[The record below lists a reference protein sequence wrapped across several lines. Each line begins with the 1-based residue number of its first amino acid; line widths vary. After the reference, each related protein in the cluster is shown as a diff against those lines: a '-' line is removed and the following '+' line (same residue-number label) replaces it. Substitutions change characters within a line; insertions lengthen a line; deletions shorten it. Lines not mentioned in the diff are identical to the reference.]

1 MNEIHVMKSRDLPP
15 LSALRAFEAAARN
28 LSFRKAAEEL
38 GLTQSAISHQ
48 VAGLER
54 HFGTSLF
61 DRAGRRIALTPAG
74 RLLFPRIRDGFDRF
88 ARGAELL
95 RRSRMSD
102 DLRVQVYVT
111 VAVRWLIPRLHRFQA
126 ANPNVVVRINTSVL
140 DWEFDSE
147 IADLGLICTIEPD
160 RPGLIYDLLFEAL
173 LFPVCTPA
181 VAQGGLGLRQPVDL
195 VNHALLQVYTTA
207 LDWQI
212 WLDAAGVPN
221 LKGRAASQFDS
232 YLLAIEAALD
242 GQGVALAPH
251 FMVSED
257 LKSGR
262 LVRPFPIEV
271 RQPARWYLVCPAER
285 RSERAI
291 EAFRIWLRNEV
302 VADPAMLQ
310 AAEKTGTIR

>member
-1 MNEIHVMKSRDLPP
+1 MAGRDLPP
-15 LSALRAFEAAARN
+15 LSALRAFEAAARH
-28 LSFRKAAEEL
+28 LSFRAAADEL

-54 HFGTSLF
+54 HFGASLF
-61 DRAGRRIALTPAG
+61 DRTGRRIALTAAG

-126 ANPNVVVRINTSVL
+126 ANPNIVVRINTSVL
-140 DWEFDSE
+140 DWDFDSE
-147 IADLGLICTIEPD
+147 IADLGLVCTLEPE
-160 RPGLIYDLLFEAL
+160 RPGLSYDLLFEAL

-181 VAQGGLGLRQPVDL
+181 VAQAGLGLRQPVDL

-207 LDWQI
+207 LDWQL

-221 LKGRAASQFDS
+221 LKGRAAPQFDS

-251 FMVSED
+251 FMVAED
-257 LKSGR
+257 LRSGR

-271 RQPARWYLVCPAER
+271 RQPARWYLACQDDR
-285 RSERAI
+285 IGERAI
-291 EAFRIWLRNEV
+291 EAFRNWLKAEIA
-302 VADPAMLQ
+302 ADPVMLE
-310 AAEKTGTIR
+310 AA

>member
-1 MNEIHVMKSRDLPP
+1 MKSRDLPP
-15 LSALRAFEAAARN
+15 LSALRAFEAAARH
-28 LSFRKAAEEL
+28 LSFRMAAEEL

-48 VAGLER
+48 VAALER

-61 DRAGRRIALTPAG
+61 DRSGRRIALTPAG
-74 RLLFPRIRDGFDRF
+74 RLLFPRVRDGFDRF

-126 ANPNVVVRINTSVL
+126 ANPNIVVRVNTSVL
-140 DWEFDSE
+140 DWDFDSE
-147 IADLGLICTIEPD
+147 IADLGLVCTLEPE
-160 RPGLIYDLLFEAL
+160 RPGLDYDLLFEAL

-181 VAQGGLGLRQPVDL
+181 LAQAGLGLRQPVEL

-207 LDWQI
+207 LDWQL

-221 LKGRAASQFDS
+221 LKGRAAPQFDS

-251 FMVSED
+251 FMVAED
-257 LKSGR
+257 LRSGR

-271 RQPARWYLVCPAER
+271 RQPARWYLACQSDRAG
-285 RSERAI
+285 ERAI
-291 EAFRIWLRNEV
+291 EAFRSWLKAEIT
-302 VADPAMLQ
+302 ADPVMLK
-310 AAEKTGTIR
+310 AA